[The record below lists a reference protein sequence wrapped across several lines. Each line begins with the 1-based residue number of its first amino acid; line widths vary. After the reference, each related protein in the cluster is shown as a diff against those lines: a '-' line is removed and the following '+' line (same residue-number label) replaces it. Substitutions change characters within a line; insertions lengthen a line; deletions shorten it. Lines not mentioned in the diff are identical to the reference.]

1 VRHCSAAG
9 TTLDSR
15 SGQRQKDI
23 FSASASDFRYKSI
36 AQGSER
42 TMLSTR
48 AAYTGEKTPRLGK
61 RAWLGALVSLLLICA
76 PPAWATEAAWE
87 SPAFSLHGFGTL
99 SISRTDQSENAEY
112 VRDLS
117 QARGA
122 GSDWTGKVDSLLGIQ
137 ANYQI
142 GPRTEAVLQAI
153 TRHHRDGRYDPELT
167 WAFLRHEALPDIAL
181 RVGRLGT
188 EFYMLGDSRLV
199 GYSNISMR
207 PPPDFYGT
215 LIFSYI
221 DGIDVSATRPLGDGL
236 LSGKLFAGISPE
248 QVPFSPGLTWDLRG
262 TKLLG
267 GYLEYRGGAWQLR
280 YSHAQSRFKHTLP
293 TDELLGF
300 PYLALVPEMD
310 MAGQWARF
318 ASLGLVYD
326 DGPLSLQLMLNR
338 IKQDSP
344 AYEDSRAGY
353 LLAAYRLG
361 DFTPYLG
368 FSRSLTRP
376 EALPLTGNPILD
388 FATRSLVA
396 QTRVD
401 QHSYTLGGRWDIRK
415 NLALKAQLDWIRGDP
430 DATFLFKFKT
440 GDKRWDGDMTVYSL
454 ALDFVF

>member
-1 VRHCSAAG
+1 
-9 TTLDSR
+9 
-15 SGQRQKDI
+15 
-23 FSASASDFRYKSI
+23 
-36 AQGSER
+36 
-42 TMLSTR
+42 MLSARPATR
-48 AAYTGEKTPRLGK
+48 TDKTTRLGK
-61 RAWLGALVSLLLICA
+61 HTLIGVLAGLLLICSPRTWAVEA
-76 PPAWATEAAWE
+76 PLAWDK
-87 SPAFSLHGFGTL
+87 PAFSLHGFGTL
-99 SISRTDQSENAEY
+99 GISRTDQSDNAEY

-122 GSDWTGKVDSLLGIQ
+122 GSNWTGKVDSLLGIQ
-137 ANYQI
+137 ANYQF
-142 GPRTEAVLQAI
+142 GPRTEGVLQAI
-153 TRHHRDGRYDPELT
+153 TRHHGEEGYDPELT
-167 WAFLRHEALPDIAL
+167 WAFLRHEVLPDMSL

-188 EFYMLGDSRLV
+188 EFYMLGDTRLV

-221 DGIDVSATRPLGDGL
+221 DGIDVSATRPLATGL

-248 QVPFSPGLTWDLRG
+248 QVPFSPGLTWNLRG

-267 GYLEYRGGAWQLR
+267 GYLEYRNGAWQLR
-280 YSHAQSRFKHTLP
+280 YSQARSRFKHKLP

-300 PYLALVPEMD
+300 AYLAQVPEMD

-318 ASLGLVYD
+318 DSIGLVHD
-326 DGPLSLQLMLNR
+326 DGPLNIQLMLNR

-368 FSRSLTRP
+368 FSRSLTGS
-376 EALPLTGNPILD
+376 EALPLTGDPMPNLAD
-388 FATRSLVA
+388 SATPSLVA
-396 QTRVD
+396 QTQVD
-401 QHSYTLGGRWDIRK
+401 QHSYTLGGRWDIRR
-415 NLALKAQLDWIRGDP
+415 NLALKAQLDWIRGAP
-430 DATFLFKFKT
+430 EATFLFKFKT